1 MRPTFILLHVDIH
14 FAQHCMLKRLFFPN
28 QFLTTFIKQYLAVSV
43 WLYFGVCH
51 STAFIY
57 MWASYL
63 IFPIVNFSA
72 LNLLFT
78 FKKQSS
84 WPLIPFP
91 LFLALPPALVQCH
104 LLHLQTVI
112 HSKLSTTPIKWAP
125 LYLHFSTYSNLFST
139 FQQEWIFLTF
149 NLIIL

>member
-57 MWASYL
+57 MWASYSQL
-63 IFPIVNFSA
+63 FSFEFIIYLQEA
-72 LNLLFT
+72 VILTLNSV
-78 FKKQSS
+78 SS
-84 WPLIPFP
+84 
-91 LFLALPPALVQCH
+91 LPCPSSSIGSVCH